1 MATLKIMYW
10 KEIPAQVQAE
20 DDSGRVSK
28 LLDGRFQ
35 EGIDAISMFDGSAG
49 NDDYLE
55 AWNWGEPVE
64 VAGTAEEAAAQI
76 TARFNGGF
84 PRDFV
89 ERIRELKR
97 AGRRDPRPGA
107 VDHWAQAGA

>member
-1 MATLKIMYW
+1 MKIMYW

-20 DDSGRVSK
+20 DESGRVSK

-35 EGIDAISMFDGSAG
+35 EGIDAVSMFDGSAG

-55 AWNWGEPVE
+55 AWEWGPSSQAE
-64 VAGTAEEAAAQI
+64 GSAEEAAERAVR
-76 TARFNGGF
+76 RFDDGM

-89 ERIRELKR
+89 ERIRELERTGKR
-97 AGRRDPRPGA
+97 NSRPGA
-107 VDHWAQAGA
+107 IDRWADGD